1 MPFILIIISVA
12 LLVFLTSKKDVEIP
26 EEKYPIKYPIEPM
39 FENYADVKEEI
50 LRCETLDDIKRC
62 YVRIIIFQSCYP
74 DGGNFLSELNEQY
87 EIQQE
92 ILHIYY

>member
-1 MPFILIIISVA
+1 MLPIYLTIISVA
-12 LLVFLTSKKDVEIP
+12 LIIFFSKKEVEIP
-26 EEKYPIKYPIEPM
+26 EEKYPIKYPLEPM
-39 FENYADVKEEI
+39 FENFIDVKEEI
-50 LRCETLDDIKRC
+50 MRCEDLNDLKRC

-74 DGGNFLSELNEQY
+74 DGGNFLSELFEQY